1 MIDTLNVLGVCWFR
15 QNQGSPHTYSEAFLP
30 GREWQSVGWRLC
42 VQGRSRE
49 LLGRSQRPS
58 QNTKREGFWA
68 RVPPCSWKAQWEHRP
83 RVSHCTLTRGS
94 KSGSQRPPSSLGLQL
109 SFALLLGLLPLRFSM
124 ATLSSVPLSTG
135 TVSLLL
141 WEFTI
146 KLLL

>member
-58 QNTKREGFWA
+58 PNTKREGFWA

-109 SFALLLGLLPLRFSM
+109 HLR
-124 ATLSSVPLSTG
+124 SSWGCGVSPS
-135 TVSLLL
+135 SLLYGHSL
-141 WEFTI
+141 ICAPLYGYSFPS
-146 KLLL
+146 LVGVYY